1 MVDKVMES
9 LSERKKKILCAVVDG
24 YIDSATPVSSK
35 EIQENY
41 LPDCSSAT
49 IRNELSTLESMGYL
63 IQPHVSAGRIPS
75 EKAFRFYVNKLMY
88 ESDLSADDVDVI
100 DKVFERRNASIEEV
114 IKAVTKVIADVTNYT
129 SVVVKEDMSDTI
141 TAIRLLDLTNGKL
154 LVVIVTDS
162 RVLKDGMVDLP
173 DDFTDAMLLQAERWL
188 NKIFVGKHVSEFINF
203 DYPFALVNGEFS
215 QFNALFKKI
224 IDVLKKVSLENG
236 MDVTMYGESNILRH
250 SEYSDS
256 VSAQKFMSE
265 MEQKDKIAK
274 LFTNDGGENGSVTVK
289 IGSDDNAI
297 EGCSV
302 VTARVSLGDNVSGSI
317 GVIGPVRM
325 DYKKVLG
332 VLERISMAIID
343 LIGDNKK

>member
-1 MVDKVMES
+1 MN

-24 YIDSATPVSSK
+24 YIDSATPISSK
-35 EIQENY
+35 EIQSSY

-75 EKAFRFYVNKLMY
+75 EKAFRFYVNQLLT
-88 ESDLSADDVDVI
+88 ENELSVADVDAI
-100 DKVFERRNASIEEV
+100 DAIFERRNASVEDV
-114 IKAVTKVIADVTNYT
+114 IRAVTKVIADVTNYT

-141 TAIRLLDLTNGKL
+141 TAIRLLDLYNGKL

-173 DDFTDAMLLQAERWL
+173 EEFTQTMLLQAERWL
-188 NKIFVGKHVSEFINF
+188 NKIFVGKHVSEFISF
-203 DYPFALVNGEFS
+203 DYPFALVNDEFA
-215 QFNALFKKI
+215 QYNTLFKKI
-224 IDVLKKVSLENG
+224 IDVLRRVSLENG

-250 SEYSDS
+250 SEYADS
-256 VSAQKFMSE
+256 ATAHKLMSE
-265 MEQKDKIAK
+265 VEQRDKLAR
-274 LFTNDGGENGSVTVK
+274 LFTDDGGENGCVTVK
-289 IGSDDNAI
+289 IGADDNAL

-302 VTARVSLGDNVSGSI
+302 VTTRVSLGDNVSGSI

-325 DYKKVLG
+325 DYKKVLS
-332 VLERISMAIID
+332 VLERVSVAIID
-343 LIGDNKK
+343 LIGERK

>member
-1 MVDKVMES
+1 MN

-24 YIDSATPVSSK
+24 YIDSATPISSK
-35 EIQENY
+35 EIQSSY

-75 EKAFRFYVNKLMY
+75 EKAFRFYVNQLLT
-88 ESDLSADDVDVI
+88 ENELSVADVDAI
-100 DKVFERRNASIEEV
+100 DAIFERRNASVEDV
-114 IKAVTKVIADVTNYT
+114 IRAVTKVIADVTNYT

-141 TAIRLLDLTNGKL
+141 TAIRLLDLYNGKL

-173 DDFTDAMLLQAERWL
+173 DEFSETMLLQAERWL
-188 NKIFVGKHVSEFINF
+188 NKIFVGKHVSEFISF
-203 DYPFALVNGEFS
+203 DYPFALVNDEFA
-215 QFNALFKKI
+215 QYNTLFKKI
-224 IDVLKKVSLENG
+224 IDVLRRVSLENG

-250 SEYSDS
+250 SEYADS
-256 VSAQKFMSE
+256 ATAHKLMSE
-265 MEQKDKIAK
+265 VEQKDKIAR
-274 LFTNDGGENGSVTVK
+274 LFTDDGGENGCVTVK

-302 VTARVSLGDNVSGSI
+302 VTTRVSLGDNVSGSI

-325 DYKKVLG
+325 DYKKVLS
-332 VLERISMAIID
+332 VLERVSVAIID
-343 LIGDNKK
+343 LIGERK